1 MELTANILE
10 NRNPLFPV
18 FLKLEQ
24 LELLLVGGG
33 KIGHEKLLAILSNAP
48 QTKVTVVAETVS
60 QEVEELAAR
69 FPTVHIIRKKFEP
82 ADLEEKNI
90 LVVAVNDPALSFS
103 ISRLAKERNI
113 LTNVA
118 DRPGQ
123 CDFYLGSIVQKGSL
137 KIAISTNGYS
147 PTLAKRMREL
157 LQDALPEEID
167 ALITNLHAIRNRL
180 SGDFSEKVQQ
190 LNAITRSLSAAPPV
204 DA

>member
-1 MELTANILE
+1 ME

>member
-1 MELTANILE
+1 ME

-33 KIGHEKLLAILSNAP
+33 KIGHEKLIAILSNAP